1 MQSDGV
7 PRESDHDDP
16 GYGHRTRRANQ
27 NWGEC
32 KAVID
37 RIDTKITELQATRQD
52 VSETMACQRT
62 LPVRLPGTRTPMPSD
77 TEDAR
82 VSSWCP

>member
-1 MQSDGV
+1 MQSDTAFH
-7 PRESDHDDP
+7 RESDHDDP
-16 GYGHRTRRANQ
+16 GYGHCTRRANQ

-52 VSETMACQRT
+52 VSETMACQQ
-62 LPVRLPGTRTPMPSD
+62 GHCPSVPPRPLRHP
-77 TEDAR
+77 TAQR
-82 VSSWCP
+82 H